1 MAYSSITID
10 FLSLP
15 NDGEEININESSLGI
30 NLNEIFKTVK
40 TVSGEV
46 KIPDTFQGRYEMT
59 LSYGTSTNNIGVAY
73 RPIGQSSYI
82 QVSLGSLEM
91 MDNTDGTYTNIV
103 YSEAQPML
111 YDELSGDLIIWNEG
125 EFTSSGGGTGT
136 YAGSVS
142 ENYKN
147 ALDLDFNTSNIFTIT
162 NTNGAAGSGLGTVTI
177 TANYPN
183 AIFYL
188 VSTTADLNVTIN
200 NVTTVVNL
208 SFSPA
213 TLPFTHKQN
222 EPLPI
227 LFVTM
232 TGNFWKVVGKPNFI
246 LTSAT
251 AGVTVTTVTDVTG
264 TYQTVE
270 GSGNAIVSVALSA
283 YYDGSGAFLPTD
295 LAGTFSVL
303 ENNVPFGTIAF
314 NVSVARL
321 SDFLNVPYSTGQKA
335 FTLDNKFF
343 EFSSLNQNTYFQFD
357 STIKTYDFFTN
368 AVNEFFIP
376 LKIVLFRGKAKENL
390 GQIIH
395 RLMRKF
401 THVNDELLQYKE
413 ATLKIT
419 CSEIVI
425 TDETILRS
433 GTSAEIPFIAG
444 LSRGITTLGFLD
456 FNPSPNRVTKN
467 SFAYLNILI
476 PTGGY
481 ELRTFK
487 NGTLVSATA
496 LPDSN
501 GIVLCKKVLFSAY
514 EKGDVI
520 QYVVDVVGKTNA
532 LAPKKTY
539 ILFPDNNYSNMIVWE
554 NEFLVQS
561 AIECTGSASIDTE
574 GEFQSQTIY
583 VDLVERLEHLS
594 SSKTV
599 KLYINTGWLLF
610 SDIDT
615 VESLMRSK
623 RAWLIQG
630 NSTISLRP
638 ISKKLP
644 KKDLEEELISFPLE
658 FKINQNYNE
667 ETYSL

>member
-1 MAYSSITID
+1 MSYSSITID
-10 FLSLP
+10 FLSMP
-15 NDGEEININESSLGI
+15 SDGQHLNITESSLGI
-30 NLNEIFKTVK
+30 DLYHIFKTVR
-40 TVSGEV
+40 TAPGEV
-46 KIPDTFQGRYEMT
+46 KIPDSFQGRYGLT
-59 LSYGTSTNNIGVAY
+59 IDYGTSTNNIGVAY
-73 RPIGQSSYI
+73 RPIGESSYI
-82 QVSLGSLEM
+82 QAPLNSLEIL
-91 MDNTDGTYTNIV
+91 DNLNGTYTYIV
-103 YSEAQPML
+103 YSEAQPMI
-111 YDELSGDLIIWNEG
+111 YDMASGELMIWNVG
-125 EFTSSGGGTGT
+125 EFIELGGGAGT
-136 YAGSVS
+136 YVGSVS

-147 ALDLDFNTSNIFTIT
+147 ELNLDLYISNIFTVT
-162 NTNGAAGSGLGTVTI
+162 NTNGATGSGLGSVTI

-188 VSTTADLNVTIN
+188 VSTTANLNVTIN
-200 NVTTVVNL
+200 NVTSTV
-208 SFSPA
+208 SMGFSPA

-222 EPLPI
+222 EPLPT

-232 TGNFWKVVGKPNFI
+232 TGNLWKVVGKPNFI
-246 LTSAT
+246 LSSVT
-251 AGVTVTTVTDVTG
+251 AGVTVTAVTDVTG

-270 GSGNAIVSVALSA
+270 GSGSAIVSVTLTA
-283 YYDGSGAFLPTD
+283 YYDGSGIFLPTD
-295 LAGTFSVL
+295 LLGTFAVL

-314 NVSVARL
+314 SVSVTRL
-321 SDFLNVPYSTGQKA
+321 SDFMNVPYVTGQKA
-335 FTLDNKFF
+335 FTLDNEFF
-343 EFSSLNQNTYFQFD
+343 EFSSVNQNTYFQFD

-376 LKIVLFRGKAKENL
+376 LKIVLFKGKAKENL

-401 THVNDELLQYKE
+401 TTVNDTLLQYKE

-425 TDETILRS
+425 ADESVIRS

-456 FNPSPNRVTKN
+456 FNPAPNRVTKN

-476 PTGGY
+476 PAGSY

-487 NGTLVSATA
+487 NGTLVNTVA
-496 LPDSN
+496 LPAST
-501 GIVLCKKVLFSAY
+501 GIVLCKKVLFYEY

-520 QYVVDVVGKTNA
+520 QYVVDVVGETNA

-561 AIECTGSASIDTE
+561 AIECTGSASIDPE
-574 GEFQSQTIY
+574 GEFQSQTVY